1 VTDLPSIV
9 DGVCCFGGSKS
20 SIEFPSFSTSSLF
33 PAIGL
38 QTLEESLEL
47 LGESRIPW
55 MRGLPT
61 LNRAL
66 SGKILAVKLNLA

>member
-1 VTDLPSIV
+1 
-9 DGVCCFGGSKS
+9 
-20 SIEFPSFSTSSLF
+20 LF